1 MLVSDIACIDRFVDD
16 IAHQQVLVV
25 VLSIVTQ
32 QECVEFVPRS
42 TVQISAILA
51 EWCFF
56 QKIRSF
62 HRMHGLLLGV
72 CPVQSDKVPKGRG
85 H

>member
-1 MLVSDIACIDRFVDD
+1 MFSPVDSLLVSDIACIDRFVDD

-56 QKIRSF
+56 HRSGSSIAC
-62 HRMHGLLLGV
+62 MPLTGCLSG
-72 CPVQSDKVPKGRG
+72 PVR
-85 H
+85 